1 MSTSVCLSVRE
12 HISRTTRACAYC
24 LLPLLS
30 PPAGWHNLEGKKGA
44 ILGVFFPIDNALYGL
59 FQYHSQS
66 KLKEEQDAAIFTTV
80 TYTAE

>member
-1 MSTSVCLSVRE
+1 MCILPITIAQSSSGVAQ
-12 HISRTTRACAYC
+12 SR
-24 LLPLLS
+24 
-30 PPAGWHNLEGKKGA
+30 GEGA